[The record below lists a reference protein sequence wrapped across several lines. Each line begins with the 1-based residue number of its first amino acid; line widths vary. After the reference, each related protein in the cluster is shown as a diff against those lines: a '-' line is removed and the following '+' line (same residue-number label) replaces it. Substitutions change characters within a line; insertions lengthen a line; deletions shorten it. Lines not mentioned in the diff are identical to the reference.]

1 MATLTAKR
9 PPLCQRLPP
18 RLHPPRIKCR
28 AAQLNCSA
36 HTALPTCHTHTRVL
50 AIRITREKKK
60 LKRRE
65 RSLAGAVSLARSWPG
80 CCVRAQ
86 LQESHKVS
94 CSWGQGSP
102 LLSSGS
108 LTGEA
113 RSSTE
118 QHEAVVTSIA
128 VPALFRPRRPPPPP
142 PPPAAAV
149 LMPVPGKRKG
159 RAVVSGRYGACRQ
172 ARSRRRRQWHRPR
185 RSGGAGAASCR

>member
-1 MATLTAKR
+1 MYRYQTTEASEKAVQTHHRTND
-9 PPLCQRLPP
+9 PLALALSYDHIIFTPDPSFSLDRRTWPLSLQSDPRSASVSLPVST
-18 RLHPPRIKCR
+18 PPRIKCR

-108 LTGEA
+108 FNPRGE
-113 RSSTE
+113 E
-118 QHEAVVTSIA
+118 
-128 VPALFRPRRPPPPP
+128 
-142 PPPAAAV
+142 
-149 LMPVPGKRKG
+149 
-159 RAVVSGRYGACRQ
+159 
-172 ARSRRRRQWHRPR
+172 
-185 RSGGAGAASCR
+185 